1 MEILIQATPEKAAR
15 LVAAIVAQRL
25 RTRPELVLGCA
36 TGRTMEGLYRELI
49 RLHRE
54 ERLDFSGCRTF
65 NLDEYVGLAPED
77 PRSYHR
83 YMSERLFDH
92 VDIDLANTH
101 LPDGLATDLEAE
113 ARRYEAAIALAGGI
127 DTQLLGLGASG
138 HIGFNEPLSSADV
151 AHPREG

>member
-54 ERLDFSGCRTF
+54 ERLDFSGC
-65 NLDEYVGLAPED
+65 
-77 PRSYHR
+77 
-83 YMSERLFDH
+83 
-92 VDIDLANTH
+92 
-101 LPDGLATDLEAE
+101 
-113 ARRYEAAIALAGGI
+113 
-127 DTQLLGLGASG
+127 
-138 HIGFNEPLSSADV
+138 
-151 AHPREG
+151 